1 MFHVCFSSV
10 CSLGRLSNSFCHA
23 HVVVF
28 KVSFG
33 EGSVLKLLSDRS
45 NTESV
50 SEEENLCRYA
60 LSEVMSPS
68 SEASTSD
75 SERERCQSPCVLND
89 QLYCGHYAITRF
101 ITTSIPTTSHVR
113 CHVMK
118 RTPKMPSSQ
127 WELNNSESLMEFGF
141 VKSKRYSVLEV
152 MITFNTTLFNTCK
165 SIVSSMQIECCT
177 NVLYIYAAAYVPY
190 TFSLWPVRC
199 YSSE

>member
-1 MFHVCFSSV
+1 MKETNTINGDDDDDDDDDDSAPDTCWLDPSGTYATFVD
-10 CSLGRLSNSFCHA
+10 GNP
-23 HVVVF
+23 
-28 KVSFG
+28 
-33 EGSVLKLLSDRS
+33 S

-89 QLYCGHYAITRF
+89 QICCAHYAITRF

-118 RTPKMPSSQ
+118 RTPQIQSSQ
-127 WELNNSESLMEFGF
+127 
-141 VKSKRYSVLEV
+141 
-152 MITFNTTLFNTCK
+152 
-165 SIVSSMQIECCT
+165 
-177 NVLYIYAAAYVPY
+177 
-190 TFSLWPVRC
+190 
-199 YSSE
+199 